1 MQAAVS
7 NAIADDL
14 MAIKAHL
21 TTCPKH
27 TPGNL
32 IAAVSWHVIGELY
45 HVSQSS
51 LGVYDPLL
59 IPLLQQNVLHWEHV
73 DPPWELPD
81 YIGDLAQALQ
91 VTGVWIAS
99 GGIVEQEVVVPPLTL
114 SRPLAPSDGKSEV
127 GVSDTELPSPRQ
139 IVPKVRRADDIE
151 HTLDKGLWVGTGA
164 T

>member
-1 MQAAVS
+1 MQAIVS
-7 NAIADDL
+7 STITDDL

-21 TTCPKH
+21 TTRPKH

-32 IAAVSWHVIGELY
+32 VTDVSWHAIRELY

-81 YIGDLAQALQ
+81 YVGDLAQALQ
-91 VTGVWIAS
+91 VTGAWIAS
-99 GGIVEQEVVVPPLTL
+99 GRVVKQEVVAPPPDSPSTL
-114 SRPLAPSDGKSEV
+114 HSQQW
-127 GVSDTELPSPRQ
+127 Q
-139 IVPKVRRADDIE
+139 I
-151 HTLDKGLWVGTGA
+151 
-164 T
+164 